1 MIILRDK
8 CFGPYSDRLKE
19 VATDARYEDII
30 PQLPE
35 AKNVKKKTA
44 RKILEKVY
52 KNGKL
57 TKTGKI
63 GLAVTGGTA
72 LAGAGLV
79 GYKKHKKKQEE
90 KKFSN
95 QREDDRPSFVSSM
108 GSGLRDAG
116 IGLAGAAG
124 VAGAV
129 GALKKPVAGMN
140 RFQMAKSGAGSLIKK
155 SAIPALGIGAAV
167 GEYRYLKGKYLK
179 GKKKKQQ

>member
-95 QREDDRPSFVSSM
+95 QREDDKPSLVSSM

-116 IGLAGAAG
+116 IGLAGAAA
-124 VAGAV
+124 VNGAV
-129 GALKKPVAGMN
+129 SALKKPIAGRSRAYM
-140 RFQMAKSGAGSLIKK
+140 AGSGVGSIVRGGAL
-155 SAIPALGIGAAV
+155 PALGIGAAV
-167 GEYRYLKGKYLK
+167 GGYRYLKGKYLK
-179 GKKKKQQ
+179 GKKEQ